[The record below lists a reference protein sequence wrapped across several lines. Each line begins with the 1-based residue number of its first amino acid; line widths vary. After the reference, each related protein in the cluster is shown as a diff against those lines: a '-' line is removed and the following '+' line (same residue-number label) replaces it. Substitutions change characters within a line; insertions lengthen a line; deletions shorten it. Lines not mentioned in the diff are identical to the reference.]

1 MKLTL
6 AFVALLQLADVVTSQ
21 RHGKASNA
29 GPKALGAKNAPPVVP
44 RGYLVEFVSNSARKS
59 AESSGFTKHEDRT
72 QHDALHSFLTKRKS
86 PVQYRTR
93 FTFTDSRIF
102 SGLSLILD
110 NDKDVNEL
118 RAFPG
123 VKKSAV
129 NGGSLTRSSASRVAS
144 DSVLKNDTF
153 EPHVMTGVD
162 KLHAQGYYG
171 KGQTVGIIDTGIDYT
186 HPALNGRKP
195 SGTPCFGYGC
205 PVSGGYD
212 FVGDRHDGIF
222 DPIPDSDPFADCAGS
237 GHGTHVAGTVIA
249 LDREL
254 GFTGVVPQANVH
266 MYRIFACGGGTSS
279 DIIMAA
285 MEKGFFDGV
294 DVLSLSLGGPNGWV
308 EDPSSAV
315 ASKIVALGT
324 PVIVSHGNDGEYG
337 AFYASGPAAGLG
349 VTGVGSVDN
358 EILNGYS
365 AKLTPSAGAPS
376 NGNGDLVYL
385 VGTPFTF
392 NSTQSKKLK
401 LYATSTDPTV
411 MDDGCAP
418 LPSSTPDLKDYVVVI
433 ARGTCMFVTKFTN
446 AYNAGARY
454 VFIYNSAAS
463 ITYLPE
469 ADQAD
474 LQAAMLTRPDGLFIV
489 NALAVGKELYIDF
502 TSQSIAAVPD
512 TGNGGFMSSFST
524 YGLTWE
530 AQNAA
535 SVSAPGGNILSTWP
549 LKLGK
554 YAIISGTSMSAP
566 FIAGSTAMYRSIKGN
581 SDFPLVIRSVLSSTA
596 KPLGFSA
603 NVSTLETTARQ
614 GGGLVNVYAAI
625 KSVSRVSPGS
635 LDLNDTQYFDGTQT
649 LTISN
654 VGTMEQT
661 YTLSH
666 LPGGSIASIDPS
678 DKAVYVPGPIKPT
691 TNAASVQFSSETV
704 TILPGKS
711 QDVSMTFKAPVL
723 DTSTLPIYSGF
734 ISIKSSISFGSMHVP
749 YSGVGTKLSSQQ
761 VLDTSDSALGF
772 AVPALLKPDGK
783 TVITDDQRVYSL
795 ESSESQPTLV
805 WRLLTGTLF
814 YSIDLVD
821 GNTTF
826 VPTISTG
833 SASSQRSLATEH
845 KHVGVRRLS
854 GMDLAHSLHAEQHR
868 RLSSDDAGLA
878 LQRVAGTSGSFNDVK
893 IIGNLDYGS
902 CIPRNNIYATSAA
915 SNLFN
920 QFNLEGNYTD
930 ADGVDHRIQNGTYR
944 ILLRARRLLA
954 TDAKA
959 ESSYESYLTHAFTV
973 KRA

>member
-1 MKLTL
+1 MKLVL

-29 GPKALGAKNAPPVVP
+29 GPTALGAKNAPPVVP
-44 RGYLVEFVSNSARKS
+44 RGYLVEFVSDSTRKN

-86 PVQYRTR
+86 PVKYRTR

-102 SGLSLILD
+102 SGMSLILD
-110 NDKDVNEL
+110 NDKDVGEL
-118 RAFPG
+118 QAFPG
-123 VKKSAV
+123 VKKVHPLRIYMPAAFEPTIVTPEFVQSAV
-129 NGGSLTRSSASRVAS
+129 NGGGLTRSSASRVAS

-171 KGQTVGIIDTGIDYT
+171 KGQTIGILDTGIDYT
-186 HPALNGRKP
+186 HPALNGGKP
-195 SGTPCFGYGC
+195 AGTPCFDHGC

-212 FVGDRHDGIF
+212 FVGDKYVVGL
-222 DPIPDSDPFADCAGS
+222 DPIPDPDPFADCPGS
-237 GHGTHVAGTVIA
+237 GHGTHVAGTIIA
-249 LDREL
+249 LDREV
-254 GFTGVVPQANVH
+254 GFT
-266 MYRIFACGGGTSS
+266 
-279 DIIMAA
+279 
-285 MEKGFFDGV
+285 GFFDGV
-294 DVLSLSLGGPNGWV
+294 DVLSLSLGGPYGWV

-324 PVIVSHGNDGEYG
+324 PVIVSHGNDGGYG
-337 AFYASGPAAGLG
+337 AFYASGPASGLG

-358 EILNGYS
+358 EMLTGYS

-433 ARGTCMFVTKFTN
+433 ARGTCTFVTKFTN

-454 VFIYNSAAS
+454 VFIYNSVAS
-463 ITYLPE
+463 IMYLP
-469 ADQAD
+469 AANQTD
-474 LQAAMLTRPDGLFIV
+474 LQAAMLTRPDGLYIV
-489 NALAVGKELYIDF
+489 NALAAGKELYIDF
-502 TSQSIAAVPD
+502 TTQSVTGVPD

-524 YGLTWE
+524 
-530 AQNAA
+530 
-535 SVSAPGGNILSTWP
+535 
-549 LKLGK
+549 
-554 YAIISGTSMSAP
+554 
-566 FIAGSTAMYRSIKGN
+566 
-581 SDFPLVIRSVLSSTA
+581 VLSSTA
-596 KPLGFSA
+596 KPLGFST

-614 GGGLVNVYAAI
+614 GGRLVNVYAAV

-635 LDLNDTQYFDGTQT
+635 LDLNDTQYFDGAQT
-649 LTISN
+649 LNITN

-691 TNAASVQFSSETV
+691 ANAASVTFSSETV

-711 QDVSMTFKAPVL
+711 QEVSMTFKAPGL
-723 DTSTLPIYSGF
+723 DTSALPIYSGF
-734 ISIKSSISFGSMHVP
+734 ISIESSNSSGSMRVP
-749 YSGVGTKLSSQQ
+749 YSG
-761 VLDTSDSALGF
+761 
-772 AVPALLKPDGK
+772 PDGK

-805 WRLLTGTLF
+805 WRLLTGTSF

-826 VPTISTG
+826 VPTIPTG
-833 SASSQRSLATEH
+833 SASSRRSLAAEH

-893 IIGNLDYGS
+893 IIGNLKSNSYR
-902 CIPRNNIYATSAA
+902 PRNNIYGTSAK

-920 QFNLEGNYTD
+920 QCNLTGNYTD
-930 ADGVDHRIQNGTYR
+930 TDGVDHQIQNGTYR

-973 KRA
+973 KRV

>member
-6 AFVALLQLADVVTSQ
+6 AFVALLQLADVVTSR

-44 RGYLVEFVSNSARKS
+44 RGYLVEFVSDSARKS
-59 AESSGFTKHEDRT
+59 AESSGFTKREDRT

-102 SGLSLILD
+102 SGMSLILD
-110 NDKDVNEL
+110 NDKDVDEL

-123 VKKSAV
+123 VKKVHPLQTYKPAAFQPTIVSPEFVQSAV
-129 NGGSLTRSSASRVAS
+129 NGGGLTRSSASRVAS
-144 DSVLKNDTF
+144 DSFLKNDTF

-162 KLHAQGYYG
+162 KVHAQGYYG
-171 KGQTVGIIDTGIDYT
+171 KGQTVGILDTGIDYT
-186 HPALNGRKP
+186 HPALNGGKA
-195 SGTPCFGYGC
+195 SGTPCFGDGC

-212 FVGDRHDGIF
+212 FVGDKYNGISVLN
-222 DPIPDSDPFADCAGS
+222 PIPDPDPFADCPGS
-237 GHGTHVAGTVIA
+237 GHGTHVSGTVIA
-249 LDREL
+249 LDREV

-266 MYRIFACGGGTSS
+266 MYRIFGCGEETSTS
-279 DIIMAA
+279 TDVIIAA
-285 MEKGFFDGV
+285 LEKGFFDGV
-294 DVLSLSLGGPNGWV
+294 DVLSLSLGGPSGWV
-308 EDPSSAV
+308 EDPGSSV

-324 PVIVSHGNDGEYG
+324 PVIVAHGNDGADG
-337 AFYASGPAAGLG
+337 AFYGSAPATGLG

-358 EILNGYS
+358 KVLTGYS

-376 NGNGDLVYL
+376 DGNGNLVYL
-385 VGTPFTF
+385 DGTPFTF

-433 ARGTCMFVTKFTN
+433 GRGTCTFVTKFTN

-463 ITYLPE
+463 ITYLPA

-474 LQAAMLTRPDGLFIV
+474 LQAAMLTRPDGLYIV
-489 NALAVGKELYIDF
+489 NALAAGKELYVDF
-502 TSQSIAAVPD
+502 TNQSVTGVPD

-530 AQNAA
+530 AQTAA
-535 SVSAPGGNILSTWP
+535 SVSAPG
-549 LKLGK
+549 
-554 YAIISGTSMSAP
+554 
-566 FIAGSTAMYRSIKGN
+566 
-581 SDFPLVIRSVLSSTA
+581 A
-596 KPLGFSA
+596 KPLGFST

-666 LPGGSIASIDPS
+666 LPGGSIASLDPS
-678 DKAVYVPGPIKPT
+678 DKAVYVPGPVKPT
-691 TNAASVQFSSETV
+691 TNAASVAFSSKTV
-704 TILPGKS
+704 TLLPGKS
-711 QDVSMTFKAPVL
+711 QDVSMTFKAPGL

-734 ISIKSSISFGSMHVP
+734 ISIKSSISSGSMRVP
-749 YSGVGTKLSSQQ
+749 YSGVGTKLRSQQ
-761 VLDTSDSALGF
+761 VLDTSDSALGY

-783 TVITDDQRVYSL
+783 TVITDDKRVYSL
-795 ESSESQPTLV
+795 KSSKSSPTFI
-805 WRLLTGTLF
+805 WRLLTGTSF

-833 SASSQRSLATEH
+833 SASSRRNLAAEH
-845 KHVGVRRLS
+845 KH
-854 GMDLAHSLHAEQHR
+854 
-868 RLSSDDAGLA
+868 
-878 LQRVAGTSGSFNDVK
+878 RVAGSSGSFNDVK
-893 IIGNLDYGS
+893 IIGNLESESYA
-902 CIPRNNIYATSAA
+902 PRSNIYATSAA

-920 QFNLEGNYTD
+920 QFNLTGNYTD

-944 ILLRARRLLA
+944 ILLRARRLFA

>member
-1 MKLTL
+1 
-6 AFVALLQLADVVTSQ
+6 
-21 RHGKASNA
+21 
-29 GPKALGAKNAPPVVP
+29 
-44 RGYLVEFVSNSARKS
+44 
-59 AESSGFTKHEDRT
+59 
-72 QHDALHSFLTKRKS
+72 
-86 PVQYRTR
+86 
-93 FTFTDSRIF
+93 
-102 SGLSLILD
+102 IL
-110 NDKDVNEL
+110 
-118 RAFPG
+118 
-123 VKKSAV
+123 
-129 NGGSLTRSSASRVAS
+129 
-144 DSVLKNDTF
+144 
-153 EPHVMTGVD
+153 
-162 KLHAQGYYG
+162 
-171 KGQTVGIIDTGIDYT
+171 DTGIDYT
-186 HPALNGRKP
+186 HPALNGGKA
-195 SGTPCFGYGC
+195 SGTPCFGDGC

-212 FVGDRHDGIF
+212 FVGDKYNGISVLN
-222 DPIPDSDPFADCAGS
+222 PIPDPDPFADCPGS
-237 GHGTHVAGTVIA
+237 GHGTHVSGTVIA
-249 LDREL
+249 LDREV

-266 MYRIFACGGGTSS
+266 MYRIFGCGEETSTS
-279 DIIMAA
+279 TDVIIAA
-285 MEKGFFDGV
+285 LEKGFFDGV
-294 DVLSLSLGGPNGWV
+294 DVLSLSLGGPSGWV
-308 EDPSSAV
+308 EDPGSSV

-324 PVIVSHGNDGEYG
+324 PVIVAHGNDGADG
-337 AFYASGPAAGLG
+337 AFYGSAPATGLG

-358 EILNGYS
+358 KVLTGYS

-376 NGNGDLVYL
+376 DGNGNLVYL
-385 VGTPFTF
+385 DGTPFTF

-433 ARGTCMFVTKFTN
+433 GRGTCTFVTKFTN

-463 ITYLPE
+463 ITYLPA

-474 LQAAMLTRPDGLFIV
+474 LQAAMLTRPDGLYIV
-489 NALAVGKELYIDF
+489 NALAAGKELYVDF
-502 TSQSIAAVPD
+502 TNQSVTSVPD

-530 AQNAA
+530 AQTAA

-554 YAIISGTSMSAP
+554 YSIISGTSMATP

-581 SDFPLVIRSVLSSTA
+581 SDSPLVIRSVLSSTA
-596 KPLGFSA
+596 KPLGFST

-666 LPGGSIASIDPS
+666 LPGGSIASLDPS
-678 DKAVYVPGPIKPT
+678 DKAVYVPGPVKPT
-691 TNAASVQFSSETV
+691 TNAASVAFSSKTV
-704 TILPGKS
+704 TLLPGKS
-711 QDVSMTFKAPVL
+711 QDVSMTFKAPGL

-734 ISIKSSISFGSMHVP
+734 ISIKSSISSGSMRVP
-749 YSGVGTKLSSQQ
+749 YSGVGTKLRSQQ
-761 VLDTSDSALGF
+761 VLDTSDSALGY

-783 TVITDDQRVYSL
+783 TVITDDKRVYSL
-795 ESSESQPTLV
+795 KSSKSSPTFI
-805 WRLLTGTLF
+805 WRLLTGTSF

-833 SASSQRSLATEH
+833 SASSRRNLAAEH

-854 GMDLAHSLHAEQHR
+854 GMDLAHSLHAEQLR

-878 LQRVAGTSGSFNDVK
+878 LQRVAGSSGSFNDVK
-893 IIGNLDYGS
+893 IIGNLESESYA
-902 CIPRNNIYATSAA
+902 PRSNIYATSAA

-920 QFNLEGNYTD
+920 QFNLTGNYTD

-944 ILLRARRLLA
+944 ILLRARRLFA